1 MAKEAE
7 AQKEGEVEGRMAG
20 GGEQEKEKKEEK
32 EGKEGMAEQ
41 QGGRGLRERI
51 VLITHFNVFMYAT
64 CYWIQ
69 SGTLPVCLWVF
80 VCVFVDCGGCLWR
93 CLWGCLWLFVHNW
106 PLT

>member
-20 GGEQEKEKKEEK
+20 GGEQEKEKEKKKEE
-32 EGKEGMAEQ
+32 EEGMAEQ